1 MAAATHNFLIEQ
13 GTTFTKSFIWKDS
26 TGSVISLTGFTA
38 RMQIRQNVSASS
50 ALLTATTENGKIDIV
65 DDQGKIIIS
74 LSATDTAALNFNTA
88 VYDLELISSASE
100 VTRLVGGTITLSL
113 EVTR

>member
-26 TGSVISLTGFTA
+26 TGAVINLTGFTA
-38 RMQIRQNVSASS
+38 RMQIRQNVSSSS
-50 ALLTATTENGKIDIV
+50 ALLSATTENGKIVIV
-65 DDQGKIIIS
+65 AADGKVTINF
-74 LSATDTAALNFNTA
+74 SAADTAGLNFNTA

>member
-26 TGSVISLTGFTA
+26 AGDVINLTGFTA
-38 RMQIRQNVSASS
+38 RMQFRQNVSSS
-50 ALLTATTENGKIDIV
+50 SILLSATTENSKIVITGAEGKVTIN
-65 DDQGKIIIS
+65 
-74 LSATDTAALNFNTA
+74 LSASDTAALTFSTA

-100 VTRLVGGTITLSL
+100 VTRLVGGTVTLSL

>member
-26 TGSVISLTGFTA
+26 AGDVINLTGFTA
-38 RMQIRQNVSASS
+38 RMQFRQNISS
-50 ALLTATTENGKIDIV
+50 SSILLSATTENSKIVITGAEGKVTIN
-65 DDQGKIIIS
+65 
-74 LSATDTAALNFNTA
+74 LSASDTAALTFITA

-100 VTRLVGGTITLSL
+100 VTRLVGGTVTLSL

>member
-26 TGSVISLTGFTA
+26 NGTVINLTGFTA
-38 RMQIRQNVSASS
+38 RMQFRQNISS
-50 ALLTATTENGKIDIV
+50 SSVLLSATTENSKIVITGAEGKVTIN
-65 DDQGKIIIS
+65 
-74 LSATDTAALNFNTA
+74 LSASDTAALNFSTA

-100 VTRLVGGTITLSL
+100 VTRLVGGTVTLSL